1 MRPGALTVEPPR
13 AMNDAESTPEVLLER
28 ARDGDDTARGR
39 LLELYRNYL
48 RVVARS
54 LIGPSLRAQADASD
68 LVQEAYLKAHRDFAR
83 FLGEGEPEL
92 VAWLRQILVNTAA
105 DHVKHHRARV
115 RDHRRRESL
124 EAMLDRSGREAQE
137 ALAAPISSP

>member
-1 MRPGALTVEPPR
+1 MTEPE
-13 AMNDAESTPEVLLER
+13 AIPEVLLER
-28 ARDGDDTARGR
+28 ARAGDDAALGR

-54 LIGPSLRAQADASD
+54 MIGPALRAQADASD
-68 LVQEAYLKAHRDFAR
+68 LVQEAFLKAHRDFAR

-105 DHVKHHRARV
+105 DHVKHHRAQV

-124 EAMLDRSGREAQE
+124 EAMLDRSGRAAQD
-137 ALAAPISSP
+137 ALAAPISTPSVRAARRE

>member
-1 MRPGALTVEPPR
+1 MPEP
-13 AMNDAESTPEVLLER
+13 EEIPELLLER
-28 ARDGDDTARGR
+28 ARAGDDAARGR

-54 LIGPSLRAQADASD
+54 LIGPALRGQADASD
-68 LVQEAYLKAHRDFAR
+68 LVQEAFLKAHRDFAR

-105 DHVKHHRARV
+105 DHVRHHRAGV
-115 RDHRRRESL
+115 
-124 EAMLDRSGREAQE
+124 
-137 ALAAPISSP
+137 

>member
-1 MRPGALTVEPPR
+1 MTEPE
-13 AMNDAESTPEVLLER
+13 AIPEVLLDR
-28 ARDGDDTARGR
+28 ARAGDDAALGT
-39 LLELYRNYL
+39 LLDLYRNYL

-54 LIGPSLRAQADASD
+54 MIGPALRGQADASD
-68 LVQEAYLKAHRDFAR
+68 LVQEAFLKAHRDFAR

-92 VAWLRQILVNTAA
+92 VAWLRQILVNAAA

-124 EAMLDRSGREAQE
+124 EAML
-137 ALAAPISSP
+137 